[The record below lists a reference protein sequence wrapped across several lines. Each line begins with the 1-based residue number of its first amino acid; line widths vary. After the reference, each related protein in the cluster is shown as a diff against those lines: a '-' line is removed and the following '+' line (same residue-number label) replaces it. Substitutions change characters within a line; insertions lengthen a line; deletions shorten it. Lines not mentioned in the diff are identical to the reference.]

1 MIPSKNQPW
10 SWRIRYK
17 LGHGKR
23 TVELK
28 ITMWNI
34 TSHFRTG
41 SCQNLVD
48 VISTYGIKV
57 VALQEIRW
65 MGAGQ
70 LKVGEYVIFYS
81 GLESSHFF
89 GSGFAVHES
98 LEPYVREFNPVSER
112 IAVLRI
118 NTTPLNMV
126 LICVHA
132 LTEVST
138 DNDKNAFYENLDR
151 VYDKIPGNL
160 IKVILGDLNAMCGKE
175 IQFQPTIGK
184 ESLHYNSNDN
194 GLRIISFASSKNM
207 IISSTTY
214 PHKKIHKGK
223 WRSPDGKTINQIN
236 QILIQRRF
244 RSCVEDVRSYRGADC
259 VRTTF
264 Y

>member
-1 MIPSKNQPW
+1 MIPSKNQPRT
-10 SWRIRYK
+10 WRIGYK

-28 ITMWNI
+28 IATWNI
-34 TSHFRTG
+34 TSFFRIG
-41 SCQNLVD
+41 SCQNLID
-48 VISTYGIKV
+48 VIRTYGIKV
-57 VALQEIRW
+57 AALQEIRRT
-65 MGAGQ
+65 GAGQ

-118 NTTPLNMV
+118 NTTPINMV

-132 LTEVST
+132 PTEVST
-138 DNDKNAFYENLDR
+138 DNGKDAFYENLDR
-151 VYDKIPGNL
+151 VYDKIPGNV

-175 IQFQPTIGK
+175 IQFQLTIGK
-184 ESLHYNSNDN
+184 ESLHYSSNDN
-194 GLRIISFASSKNM
+194 WLRIISFASSKNM

-214 PHKKIHKGK
+214 PHKKIH
-223 WRSPDGKTINQIN
+223 
-236 QILIQRRF
+236 
-244 RSCVEDVRSYRGADC
+244 
-259 VRTTF
+259 
-264 Y
+264 